1 MGTYKYI
8 FGPIPSRR
16 LGRSLGIDLDPVKVC
31 SEDCVFCQI
40 GRTTEK
46 TLERKEWVPLGD
58 VLAEFAAWR
67 QEGVACDFVTL
78 SGNGEPT
85 LHTGFGDVLRAAR
98 AAGYPTALLSNG
110 SMMWD
115 PDVRR
120 DAALADVV
128 KVTVSAWDAP
138 SFDRLHRPA
147 PGLGFDRLMSG
158 IAAFRREF
166 HGRLWVETMIL
177 PGFND
182 REEDIRKIAACIRPL
197 RPDAIH
203 LNTATRPSRSADGP
217 LAPEDAAWLHAAA
230 AFFEPVA
237 EVPQFHG
244 RIRPFS
250 AMDDHEIVE
259 LIARHPLPLDAI
271 AAATGEPADA
281 IARRLAP
288 IRDIEVAD
296 GVALVRDVAASE

>member
-16 LGRSLGIDLDPVKVC
+16 LGRSLGIDLDPVKIC

-46 TLERKEWVPLGD
+46 TAERKEWVPLGD
-58 VLAEFAAWR
+58 VLEEFAAWR
-67 QEGVACDFVTL
+67 QENVDCDFVTL

-85 LHTGFGDVLRAAR
+85 LHTGFGDVLRAVK
-98 AAGYPTALLSNG
+98 AAGYKAAVLSNG
-110 SMMWD
+110 SLMWD
-115 PDVRR
+115 PAVRR

-128 KVTVSAWDAP
+128 KVTVSAWDEP
-138 SFDRLHRPA
+138 SFARLHRPA
-147 PGLGFDRLMSG
+147 PGLTFERLVSG
-158 IAAFRREF
+158 IAALRQEF
-166 HGRLWVETMIL
+166 AGQLWVETMIL

-182 REEDIRKIAACIRPL
+182 RKEDIQKIAACIRPL

-203 LNTATRPSRSADGP
+203 LNTVTRPSRSADGV
-217 LAPEDAAWLHAAA
+217 LEAENAAWLHTIAPL
-230 AFFEPVA
+230 FDPVA

-244 RIRPFS
+244 KIRPFS
-250 AMDDHEIVE
+250 AMGDHEIVE

-271 AAATGEPADA
+271 AAATGEPQDA

-288 IRDIEVAD
+288 IRDIDIVD
-296 GVALVRDVAASE
+296 GIALVRDVAASE